1 MSTQCRINI
10 VAIYTLILWL
20 VSSVPRSSIYTASI
34 EHSHQTRF
42 HAMVVG
48 NRAGKV
54 PDAKSLDDLYN
65 GCTTVQSQDIKMSVG
80 FARFFLFA
88 TCDIQRAAYLM
99 KDVKNFLHLLRW
111 APASKLVNLEVF
123 VTESTEWKRV
133 DIKIITA
140 GSYLIAKAS
149 SSLGGPNLIDFVV
162 NPTVKKVLMHFQEL
176 RDLMISSG
184 ETDGIKQVLR
194 NVLLE
199 MFCCKLGTTINID
212 LSDEQ
217 IANLRL
223 TSSFVDDL
231 SSVAKSKVK
240 NIIAA
245 HCSKTGGMHA
255 HSMIFHDR
263 ARCPRDRH
271 LGLANTY
278 ITCR

>member
-1 MSTQCRINI
+1 MLNQCRIHI
-10 VAIYTLILWL
+10 VAMYTLMLWL
-20 VSSVPRSSIYTASI
+20 VQSVPRSSIYTASL
-34 EHSHQTRF
+34 EHSQQTRF
-42 HAMVVG
+42 YYLVG
-48 NRAGKV
+48 ENRAGRV

-65 GCTTVQSQDIKMSVG
+65 GCTTVLSQSIKMSVG

-88 TCDIQRAAYLM
+88 NCDIQRAAYLM

-111 APASKLVNLEVF
+111 APASKLLDLEVF

-133 DIKIITA
+133 DVRIIVA

-149 SSLGGPNLIDFVV
+149 SSLDGPKLIDFVV

-199 MFCCKLGTTINID
+199 MFCCKLGTTIQID
-212 LSDEQ
+212 MSDQE

-223 TSSFVDDL
+223 TSGIGDDL
-231 SSVAKSKVK
+231 SLAAKSKAK
-240 NIIAA
+240 KIIAA

-263 ARCPRDRH
+263 ARCPRDRN

-278 ITCR
+278 ITCS